1 MGPQKIILFGGTFD
15 PPHNGHMT
23 LLAGA
28 IEAVRPD
35 LVLVEPAGTPP
46 HKRAGGTSAA
56 HRLAMCE
63 CFRPLFPELVLDTTE
78 IARGGKSYTVDT
90 LKQLTRENPSDTF
103 YLIMGSDMFL
113 SLTQWYDWQRII
125 LDAVICAGARSPGQM
140 QALRAEAARL
150 ERLGAQIEL
159 VALEPLPF
167 SSTQV
172 RARVQAGESL
182 AGFVPPKVAD
192 YIMENRL
199 YQSSKGLF

>member
-1 MGPQKIILFGGTFD
+1 MRTGVFGGTFN
-15 PPHNGHMT
+15 PIHCGHV
-23 LLAGA
+23 LLARTYA
-28 IEAVRPD
+28 AALHLDR
-35 LVLVEPAGTPP
+35 VLVIPTYLPP
-46 HKRAGGTSAA
+46 HKAGGQLAGGC
-56 HRLAMCE
+56 HRLNMCRLAFE
-63 CFRPLFPELVLDTTE
+63 GDPVCRVSDIELR
-78 IARGGKSYTVDT
+78 RGGKSYTVDT

-150 ERLGAQIEL
+150 ERHGAQIEL

>member
-1 MGPQKIILFGGTFD
+1 MRTGVFGGTFN
-15 PPHNGHMT
+15 PIHCGHV
-23 LLAGA
+23 LLARTYA
-28 IEAVRPD
+28 AALHLDR
-35 LVLVEPAGTPP
+35 VLVIPTYLPP
-46 HKRAGGTSAA
+46 HKAGGQLAGGC
-56 HRLAMCE
+56 HRLNMCRLAFE
-63 CFRPLFPELVLDTTE
+63 GDPVC
-78 IARGGKSYTVDT
+78 VDT

>member
-1 MGPQKIILFGGTFD
+1 MRTGVFGGTFN
-15 PPHNGHMT
+15 PIHCGHV
-23 LLAGA
+23 LLARTYA
-28 IEAVRPD
+28 AALHLDR
-35 LVLVEPAGTPP
+35 VLVIPTYLPP
-46 HKRAGGTSAA
+46 HKAGGQLAEGR
-56 HRLAMCE
+56 HRLNMCRLAFE
-63 CFRPLFPELVLDTTE
+63 GDPVYSVSDIELR
-78 IARGGKSYTVDT
+78 RGGKSYTVDT
-90 LKQLTRENPSDTF
+90 LTQLARENPGDTF

-113 SLTQWYDWQRII
+113 SLTQWYNWRRIAS
-125 LDAVICAGARSPGQM
+125 LAVICAGARGQGQM
-140 QALRAEAARL
+140 EALRAQADRL
-150 ERLGAQIEL
+150 ERLGARCEL

>member
-1 MGPQKIILFGGTFD
+1 MIPTYL
-15 PPHNGHMT
+15 
-23 LLAGA
+23 
-28 IEAVRPD
+28 
-35 LVLVEPAGTPP
+35 PP
-46 HKRAGGTSAA
+46 HKAGGQLAGGC
-56 HRLAMCE
+56 HRLNMCRLAFE
-63 CFRPLFPELVLDTTE
+63 GDPVCRVSDIELR
-78 IARGGKSYTVDT
+78 RGGKSYTVDT

-182 AGFVPPKVAD
+182 AGFVPPKVAG
-192 YIMENRL
+192 L
-199 YQSSKGLF
+199 YHGKQAVSIIQGAVLKLPLRGKMQPLILNESGARHDGL

>member
-1 MGPQKIILFGGTFD
+1 MRTGVFGGTFN
-15 PPHNGHMT
+15 PIHCGHV
-23 LLAGA
+23 LLARTYA
-28 IEAVRPD
+28 AALHLDR
-35 LVLVEPAGTPP
+35 VLVIPTYLPP
-46 HKRAGGTSAA
+46 HKAGGQLAGGC
-56 HRLAMCE
+56 HRLNMCRLAFE
-63 CFRPLFPELVLDTTE
+63 GDPVCRVSDIELR
-78 IARGGKSYTVDT
+78 RGGKSYTVDT

-140 QALRAEAARL
+140 QA
-150 ERLGAQIEL
+150 QIEL

>member
-1 MGPQKIILFGGTFD
+1 MRTGVFGGTFN
-15 PPHNGHMT
+15 PIHCGHV
-23 LLAGA
+23 LLARTYA
-28 IEAVRPD
+28 AALHLDR
-35 LVLVEPAGTPP
+35 VLVIPTYLPP
-46 HKRAGGTSAA
+46 HKAGGQLAGGC
-56 HRLAMCE
+56 HRLNMCRLAFE
-63 CFRPLFPELVLDTTE
+63 GDPVCRVSDIELR
-78 IARGGKSYTVDT
+78 RGGKSYTVDT

-103 YLIMGSDMFL
+103 YLIIGSDMFL

-182 AGFVPPKVAD
+182 AGFVPP
-192 YIMENRL
+192 
-199 YQSSKGLF
+199 